1 MKTHSIL
8 KTAKMKRVSVAG
20 KTFYVI
26 VIFSLFSISGVF
38 SPPKLDA
45 VIHFRSGLMLF
56 LMAVCVIPIIRKQFI
71 LQ

>member
-8 KTAKMKRVSVAG
+8 KTAKMKSVSVAG
-20 KTFYVI
+20 KTFYI
-26 VIFSLFSISGVF
+26 IILSPFLISGVF
-38 SPPKLDA
+38 FPPKLGA

-56 LMAVCVIPIIRKQFI
+56 LMAVCVITIIRKQFI